1 MAHFVNLSKSKAFNF
16 GLLLKLRK
24 RIMNFKKSTLAVIA
38 AFLVSNILT
47 TVWYM
52 VSDDANFVS
61 FRRPEVNYLG
71 LIINHLIYAV
81 VFVYLFS
88 SFYEKAPK
96 LSRAF
101 LYGILM
107 AAVMFIPSGI
117 VVRSIWTVDFNSI
130 FVFNSIAHLV
140 IGGVMGIVV
149 AFIYNYKRDS

>member
-1 MAHFVNLSKSKAFNF
+1 
-16 GLLLKLRK
+16 
-24 RIMNFKKSTLAVIA
+24 MNFKKSILAVVA

-61 FRRPEVNYLG
+61 FRRPEMNYIG
-71 LIINHLIYAV
+71 LVINHLIYAGI
-81 VFVYLFS
+81 FVYLFS

-101 LYGILM
+101 LYGSLM

-117 VVRSIWTVDFNSI
+117 VVRSIWTVDFNGI
-130 FVFNSIAHLV
+130 FVFNSMAHV
-140 IGGVMGIVV
+140 FIGGIMGIVV
-149 AFIYNYKRDS
+149 AFIYNYKKSNA

>member
-1 MAHFVNLSKSKAFNF
+1 MNL
-16 GLLLKLRK
+16 
-24 RIMNFKKSTLAVIA
+24 KKSILAVFA

-61 FRRPEVNYLG
+61 FRRAEINYLG

-81 VFVYLFS
+81 VFVYLFA

-96 LSRAF
+96 FSRAF

-107 AAVMFIPSGI
+107 GAVMFIPSGI
-117 VVRSIWTVDFNSI
+117 VVRSIWTVEFNSI
-130 FVFNSIAHLV
+130 FVLNSIAHLF
-140 IGGVMGIVV
+140 IGGIMGIVV
-149 AFIYNYKRDS
+149 SLIYNFKK